1 MIIHQRDVKAA
12 FLNGELKNE
21 IYMAK
26 PDGFIKEENPDLVW
40 KLKKAIYGLIKAY
53 DQLCQLDREFAGNDK
68 WDTVC
73 KRAETYGKMRHV
85 GKRFTRASFYA
96 WGLFG
101 ACLGF
106 T

>member
-1 MIIHQRDVKAA
+1 MKGAALSLIQVLLTYSLKHKMIIHQRDVKAA

-68 WDTVC
+68 
-73 KRAETYGKMRHV
+73 
-85 GKRFTRASFYA
+85 
-96 WGLFG
+96 
-101 ACLGF
+101 
-106 T
+106 